1 VPAYGEGIYLIT
13 ALELAWVDAHL
24 TVKEGILPLPH
35 HILLVVPVKG
45 VNHDLRL
52 FHFVN
57 NPVFKIDPSRP
68 IASIIGFERFGLP
81 KATKWRFAGIF

>member
-1 VPAYGEGIYLIT
+1 L
-13 ALELAWVDAHL
+13 VDAHP
-24 TVKEGILPLPH
+24 TVRAGILPPLH

-81 KATKWRFAGIF
+81 KAAKRRIASIFY